1 MIAALFY
8 LFAAA
13 AMASAVGVVACR
25 NLVRSAVCLLFTLVA
40 VAGIYLLLDAE
51 FLAAVQLVVY
61 TGGILILIIFG
72 ILLTSSSP
80 LARYSPSP
88 GEIAA
93 ACGLAAVLL
102 LGLVVVIHTSAFLV
116 KPDAPQPTIN
126 DLGQALI
133 GDYVFPFELASVLL
147 LVVMIGAAFVARG
160 KRTPS
165 RGILAEGRG
174 EGAFESQ
181 VDLGNR
187 RNPDPNPLPEYRERE
202 PEGVPR

>member
-13 AMASAVGVVACR
+13 AMGSAVGVVACR

-102 LGLVVVIHTSAFLV
+102 LGLVVVIHTSAFLAR
-116 KPDAPQPTIN
+116 PDAPLPTIN

-133 GDYVFPFELASVLL
+133 GDYLFPFELASVLL

-160 KRTPS
+160 RHSPLPGTP
-165 RGILAEGRG
+165 GEGRG
-174 EGAFESQ
+174 EGDFELPTASA
-181 VDLGNR
+181 NR
-187 RNPDPNPLPEYRERE
+187 RNPHPNPLPEYRERG
-202 PEGVPR
+202 PEARA